1 MSRLTIY
8 QVVSM
13 LKKVPPK
20 TFVALLFALLLLPA
34 ARVMAQPAPPQ
45 IESMSVA
52 LWPEFDQPDV
62 LVVTHVQLAPGT
74 TFPTQFTMQLPGY
87 IEKMYAVA
95 VESNGQLMNVAPE
108 QINYRREGDN
118 LFLTFPA
125 TEASIQLEYYDPII
139 LTKDGVTRQLNYKFI
154 APANLAA
161 VNFEVQQP
169 ADSQKFELTPAASG
183 TFAGSN
189 GLTYSSLAASNL
201 AAGDEFTISA
211 TYQRPTNTLSAEMLP
226 ASSPAMPPPAPT
238 IEAENTASSPYWGYG
253 LLGAG
258 VLLLVGTGGYW
269 WRQSKKTAPAADSRR
284 QPGRKNKR
292 GRKNGG
298 PTANYCFN
306 CGAALR
312 EQAAFCHA
320 CGAEQRQN

>member
-1 MSRLTIY
+1 
-8 QVVSM
+8 M

-34 ARVMAQPAPPQ
+34 ARGLAQPAQPQ

-62 LVVTHVQLAPGT
+62 LVVTHMQLAPGT
-74 TFPTQFTMQLPGY
+74 TFPTQITMQLPGY

-95 VESNGQLMNVAPE
+95 VENNGQLLNVAPE
-108 QINYRREGDN
+108 QINYRREGDD

-125 TEASIQLEYYDPII
+125 TEASIQLEYYDPFI

-154 APANLAA
+154 APANLTTID
-161 VNFEVQQP
+161 FEIQQP
-169 ADSQKFELTPAASG
+169 AGSEKFELTPAAG
-183 TFAGSN
+183 NTFAGAN
-189 GLTYSSLAASNL
+189 GLTYSSLVASNL
-201 AAGDEFTISA
+201 AAGDEFAIFA
-211 TYQRPTNTLSAEMLP
+211 TYQRPTDTLSAEMLP
-226 ASSPAMPPPAPT
+226 ASSPANAAMPPAGST
-238 IEAENTASSPYWGYG
+238 VEAENTTASPYWGYG
-253 LLGAG
+253 LLGVG

-269 WRQSKKTAPAADSRR
+269 WRQNKKSTPAADSRR

-292 GRKNGG
+292 GRTNAA
-298 PTANYCFN
+298 PAAAANYCFN
-306 CGAALR
+306 CGSALR
-312 EQAAFCHA
+312 AQAVFCHA